1 MPEEASRGLNQI
13 LLSLQNVEDA
23 DIFQNHLK
31 LSC

>member
-13 LLSLQNVEDA
+13 LLSLQKAEDA